1 MLKFPGVHAQ
11 IGAVTFGA
19 DASMDRNPGAKPR
32 RLVVGI
38 TGASGAILGVRLLEM
53 LRPLGVESHLV
64 LTPAARATIG
74 QETDRKVSDVVALA
88 DVAYHPQDVGAAI
101 ASGSF
106 PTLGMVVIPCSIKS
120 LSAIANCY
128 AEDLLTRAAD
138 VTLKEGRPLLLAVR
152 ETALHLNHLR
162 LMVRAAEAG
171 AVIFPPGAGVLC
183 AARQCRRA
191 GHPDRRARAGADRNR
206 QRPLRRMAR
215 DAGPPAER
223 VSSPQPIR
231 RSSRSSRSA
240 SAAGLSQRMRWM
252 RGKRMATPDL
262 CRVERCA
269 ESKAT
274 SSTSA
279 GVTSRTGP

>member
-171 AVIFPPGAGVLC
+171 AVIFPPVPAFYARPASVDELVTQTVARVL
-183 AARQCRRA
+183 ARIGIDNDHYVEWRGMQ
-191 GHPDRRARAGADRNR
+191 G
-206 QRPLRRMAR
+206 Q
-215 DAGPPAER
+215 
-223 VSSPQPIR
+223 PQ
-231 RSSRSSRSA
+231 S
-240 SAAGLSQRMRWM
+240 G
-252 RGKRMATPDL
+252 
-262 CRVERCA
+262 
-269 ESKAT
+269 
-274 SSTSA
+274 
-279 GVTSRTGP
+279 

>member
-1 MLKFPGVHAQ
+1 MN
-11 IGAVTFGA
+11 
-19 DASMDRNPGAKPR
+19 RNPGAKPR

-53 LRPLGVESHLV
+53 LKPLGVESHLV

-74 QETDRKVSDVVALA
+74 QETDRKVSEVVALA
-88 DVAYHPQDVGAAI
+88 DVAYNPQDVGAAI

-171 AVIFPPGAGVLC
+171 AVTS
-183 AARQCRRA
+183 RRCRRSMRGPPVSTSWSPRPSPGCWHGSGSTTTTMSNGA
-191 GHPDRRARAGADRNR
+191 ECRASRRAA
-206 QRPLRRMAR
+206 
-215 DAGPPAER
+215 
-223 VSSPQPIR
+223 SSPQPIS
-231 RSSRSSRSA
+231 RSSVSSRSA

-269 ESKAT
+269 DSNAT

-279 GVTSRTGP
+279 GVDLAHRPVALGGVVAHPAVELAAVPRR